1 MPTPERP
8 HRAAILLGHH
18 GSMSRAERTTYGIT
32 FCMDGVEWNAV
43 VAASSL

>member
-1 MPTPERP
+1 MTEQYRG
-8 HRAAILLGHH
+8 A
-18 GSMSRAERTTYGIT
+18 MAERTTYGIT